1 MAYAIPEGS
10 LFQFSSTFAA
20 TKAITSISN
29 ADPAVVASVAHGY
42 SDADEVLVTSGWE
55 DATDSVFQVNQT
67 SVDALELLGLNS
79 TDTNF
84 FAAGSGTGT
93 MSKISSW
100 QTIPQVLAIA
110 TQGGDARFTD
120 VNPLAKRNAI
130 KIPTGF
136 NAASVTLTLG
146 HDPSNAVYKTMLSL
160 SRSLTKV
167 AFRMV
172 LSGGGKVYGY
182 GYMTVSETPSLN
194 VNQVNQVQSA
204 FSFLGRT
211 ISYDS

>member
-20 TKAITSISN
+20 TKAITTISN
-29 ADPAVVASVAHGY
+29 ADPAAVGSVAHGY
-42 SDADEVLVTSGWE
+42 SDADEVLADSGWE
-55 DATDSVFQVNQT
+55 DVTDTVWQVNQT
-67 SVDALELLGLNS
+67 SVDAYELLGLNS
-79 TDTNF
+79 TNTNF
-84 FAAGSGTGT
+84 FPAGAGVGTT
-93 MSKISSW
+93 SKISSW
-100 QTIPQVLAIA
+100 QTIPQVLGIA

-120 VNPLAKRNAI
+120 VSPLAKRNAL

-136 NAASVTLTLG
+136 NATSVTLTLG
-146 HDPSNAVYKTMLSL
+146 HDPSNAVYKTMVSL

-172 LSGGGKVYGY
+172 LSGGGKSYGY

-194 VNQVNQVQSA
+194 VNQVNTVQAA
-204 FSFLGRT
+204 FAFLGRS
-211 ISYDS
+211 ISYDT

>member
-20 TKAITSISN
+20 TKTITSISN
-29 ADPAVVASVAHGY
+29 ADPASVGSVAHGY
-42 SDADEVLVTSGWE
+42 VDADEVLVESGWE
-55 DATDSVFQVNQT
+55 DATDSVWQVNQT
-67 SVDALELLGLNS
+67 SVDAYELLGLNS
-79 TDTNF
+79 TNTSF

-93 MSKISSW
+93 SSKISSW

-120 VNPLAKRNAI
+120 VSPLAKRNAI

-136 NAASVTLTLG
+136 NATSVTLTLG
-146 HDPSNAVYKTMLSL
+146 HDPSNAVYKTMVGL
-160 SRSLTKV
+160 SRALTKV

-172 LSGGGKVYGY
+172 LSGGGKSYGY

-194 VNQVNQVQSA
+194 VNQVNTVQAA
-204 FSFLGRT
+204 FSFLGRS